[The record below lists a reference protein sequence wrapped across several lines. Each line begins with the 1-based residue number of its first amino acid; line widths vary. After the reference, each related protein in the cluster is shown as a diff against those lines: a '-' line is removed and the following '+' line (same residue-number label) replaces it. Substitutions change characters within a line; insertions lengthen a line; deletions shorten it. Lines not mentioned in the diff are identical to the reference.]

1 VKSRTHLQELMLK
14 IAIGV
19 IALDLLTKVLAVRY
33 LENRP
38 NIVLI
43 PALFGENA
51 GPLLQFTFFRNPGA
65 AFSLGTSTTWVFT
78 ILAFVIAFYIYR
90 TGKKVV
96 RLSWA
101 ICLGAMLGGAI
112 GNLIDRLFR
121 SPGVFRGA
129 VVDFI
134 QIPYWAVFNIADMG
148 VSISAVVIAVMA
160 LSGKDPYQKSE
171 K

>member
-1 VKSRTHLQELMLK
+1 MKSRTHLQELMLK

-19 IALDLLTKVLAVRY
+19 IVLDLITKVLAVRY

-43 PALFGENA
+43 PAIFGENA
-51 GPLLQFTFFRNPGA
+51 GPLLQFSFFRNPGA
-65 AFSLGTSTTWVFT
+65 AFSLGSSTTWVFT

-160 LSGKDPYQKSE
+160 LFGKDSYLKSE